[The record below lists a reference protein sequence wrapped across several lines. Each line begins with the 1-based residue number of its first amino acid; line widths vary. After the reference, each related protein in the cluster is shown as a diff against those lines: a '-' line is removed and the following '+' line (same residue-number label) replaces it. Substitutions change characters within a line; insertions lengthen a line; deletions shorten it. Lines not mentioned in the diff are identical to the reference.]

1 MMDWLAWAPLAAAS
15 CHIFEEFVWPGGFAA
30 WYRQYRSNASRITTR
45 MLVIVNVALLAA
57 CVNYA
62 LVANT
67 QFGVAAL
74 LGLSALLCSN
84 GLWHAWASVK
94 THTVSPGVVTG
105 ILLYV
110 PLMIVEF
117 NVYLRAGRVSVRVAA
132 LAAAIGGSY
141 HLWSALYHRGASLI
155 GSRTLNER
163 PTVQLQEISDVTPQ
177 PEPRKLVN

>member
-1 MMDWLAWAPLAAAS
+1 
-15 CHIFEEFVWPGGFAA
+15 
-30 WYRQYRSNASRITTR
+30 

-62 LVANT
+62 LLAGT
-67 QFGVAAL
+67 ALGVAAL

-117 NVYLRAGRVSVRVAA
+117 NGYMHAGRVSLWMAGVAA
-132 LAAAIGGSY
+132 VGSSY
-141 HLWSALYHRGASLI
+141 HVGSAIYHRVGARRVSA
-155 GSRTLNER
+155 
-163 PTVQLQEISDVTPQ
+163 
-177 PEPRKLVN
+177 

>member
-1 MMDWLAWAPLAAAS
+1 MMDWLPWAPLAVAC
-15 CHIFEEFVWPGGFAA
+15 CHIFEEFVWPGGFAD
-30 WYRQYRSNASRITTR
+30 WYRRYRGNASKVTPR

-62 LVANT
+62 LLAGT
-67 QFGVAAL
+67 ALGVAAL

-117 NVYLRAGRVSVRVAA
+117 NGYMHAGRVSLWMAGVAA
-132 LAAAIGGSY
+132 AVGSSY
-141 HLWSALYHRGASLI
+141 HVGSAIYHRVGARRVSA
-155 GSRTLNER
+155 
-163 PTVQLQEISDVTPQ
+163 
-177 PEPRKLVN
+177 